1 MKAMTFE
8 KAVIVPEPH
17 TVREA
22 WSALLSEP
30 GMFIKCWNYKGAI
43 LSSAFRA
50 PIFLI
55 TYLAA
60 RESLKLALAAA
71 FVQFVFRFLFAGL
84 TGYIIQSFR
93 KVEPPWKAIVSIL
106 MVVPLV
112 SHLLEYIVQAA
123 FVHYTATTD
132 YTDKAIVRSVCFS
145 IFSSLFALFI
155 MRRNVLIVG
164 DSDSR
169 SFWSDVRRIPY
180 LVYEFMAFI
189 PDEIATMV
197 RRGAYVAAG
206 IALLAWG
213 GFSQIVCWAVTY
225 RGIWTYG
232 GGKDLGILK
241 YWGVDGIILMIFA
254 VALSMIVFNVRH
266 NRNKHISN
274 A

>member
-1 MKAMTFE
+1 MKEMTLE
-8 KAVIVPEPH
+8 KPVLVPEPH
-17 TVREA
+17 TVRQA
-22 WSALLSEP
+22 WAALFSEP
-30 GMFIKCWNYKGAI
+30 ALFIKWWNYKGAI

-84 TGYIIQSFR
+84 TGYLIQSFR
-93 KVEPPWKAIVSIL
+93 RVEPPWKAILSIL

-112 SHLLEYIVQAA
+112 SHVLEYAVQAA

-132 YTDKAIVRSVCFS
+132 YTDKAIVRSICFS

-164 DSDSR
+164 EFASR
-169 SFWSDVRRIPY
+169 SLLSDVFRIPY
-180 LVYEFMAFI
+180 LVFEFIAFI
-189 PDEIATMV
+189 PDEIATLI
-197 RRGAYVAAG
+197 RRGAWIAAG
-206 IALLAWG
+206 ISLLAWG

-225 RGIWTYG
+225 RGVWTYG
-232 GGKDLGILK
+232 GGKDLGYLK
-241 YWGVDGIILMIFA
+241 YWGIDGIILMIVA
-254 VALSMIVFNVRH
+254 VIASLVAFNTKRH
-266 NRNKHISN
+266 RKQHITN